1 MKEAERVAKT
11 YNQFYCLFAQLVAQ
25 LIGWQQEFNKET
37 LIEFKR
43 VSKKV
48 GRINKRYVDKS

>member
-11 YNQFYCLFAQLVAQ
+11 YDQFYHLFVQLVAQ
-25 LIGWQQEFNKET
+25 LIGWQQKFDSKT

-43 VSKKV
+43 ASKKV
-48 GRINKRYVDKS
+48 DRINKRYVRR